1 MVSSNF
7 LFIQYYKIVK
17 RGIYVKRSIHVQAFV
32 YNEKKDEILV
42 VRDRN
47 LTWAFPGGHVE
58 TNQTME
64 EALASKV
71 KEQTNIDIEIESILH
86 CKERR
91 ATWEHVCTFVFR
103 AKPVGN
109 ALLASNDDNVFR
121 VKWIPIPL
129 ADDLLAVDQL
139 SLNELVRSEGV
150 LYENYT

>member
-1 MVSSNF
+1 M
-7 LFIQYYKIVK
+7 
-17 RGIYVKRSIHVQAFV
+17 KRSIHVQAFV

-47 LTWAFPGGHVE
+47 LAWAFPGGQVE

-71 KEQTNIDIEIESILH
+71 KEQTNIDIEIESIIH

-103 AKPVGN
+103 AKPVGSV
-109 ALLASNDDNVFR
+109 LLASNEDNVFR

>member
-1 MVSSNF
+1 M
-7 LFIQYYKIVK
+7 
-17 RGIYVKRSIHVQAFV
+17 KRSIHVQAFV

-47 LTWAFPGGHVE
+47 LAWAFPGGQVE

-103 AKPVGN
+103 AKPVGSV
-109 ALLASNDDNVFR
+109 LLASNDDNVFR

-129 ADDLLAVDQL
+129 ADDLLVVDQL

>member
-1 MVSSNF
+1 M
-7 LFIQYYKIVK
+7 
-17 RGIYVKRSIHVQAFV
+17 KRSIHVQAFV

-47 LTWAFPGGHVE
+47 LAWVFPGGQVE

-103 AKPVGN
+103 AKPVGSV
-109 ALLASNDDNVFR
+109 LLASNDDNVFR

>member
-1 MVSSNF
+1 M
-7 LFIQYYKIVK
+7 
-17 RGIYVKRSIHVQAFV
+17 KRSIHVQAFV
-32 YNEKKDEILV
+32 YNEKKDEILI
-42 VRDRN
+42 VRNRN
-47 LTWAFPGGHVE
+47 LAWAFPGGHVE
-58 TNQTME
+58 ANQTME
-64 EALASKV
+64 EAIASIV

-103 AKPVGN
+103 AKPVGEMI
-109 ALLASNDDNVFR
+109 ATSSDDNIFR

-129 ADDLLAVDQL
+129 ADDLLPIDQL

>member
-1 MVSSNF
+1 M
-7 LFIQYYKIVK
+7 
-17 RGIYVKRSIHVQAFV
+17 KRSIHVQAFV

-47 LTWAFPGGHVE
+47 LAWAFPGGQVE

-103 AKPVGN
+103 AKPVGS
-109 ALLASNDDNVFR
+109 ALLASNEDNVFR

>member
-1 MVSSNF
+1 M
-7 LFIQYYKIVK
+7 K
-17 RGIYVKRSIHVQAFV
+17 RFIHVQAFV

-47 LTWAFPGGHVE
+47 LTWAFLGGHVE

>member
-1 MVSSNF
+1 M
-7 LFIQYYKIVK
+7 
-17 RGIYVKRSIHVQAFV
+17 KRSIHVQAFV

-150 LYENYT
+150 LYEKLYLNFKKAQISQGQALLKSTD

>member
-1 MVSSNF
+1 MRN
-7 LFIQYYKIVK
+7 
-17 RGIYVKRSIHVQAFV
+17 
-32 YNEKKDEILV
+32 
-42 VRDRN
+42 RN
-47 LTWAFPGGHVE
+47 LAWAFPGGHVE
-58 TNQTME
+58 ANQTME
-64 EALASKV
+64 EALASIV

-103 AKPVGN
+103 AKPVGEMI
-109 ALLASNDDNVFR
+109 ATSSDDNIFR

-129 ADDLLAVDQL
+129 ADDLLPIDQL